1 MSLMMITKEQL
12 KFLKEMD
19 EWLSKEPWQKQ
30 VQIGVAMQVRELIT
44 KIENKGYYF
53 EAAASLLNHMREEY
67 IKHKKKNKQI

>member
-53 EAAASLLNHMREEY
+53 EAAASLLNRAD
-67 IKHKKKNKQI
+67 